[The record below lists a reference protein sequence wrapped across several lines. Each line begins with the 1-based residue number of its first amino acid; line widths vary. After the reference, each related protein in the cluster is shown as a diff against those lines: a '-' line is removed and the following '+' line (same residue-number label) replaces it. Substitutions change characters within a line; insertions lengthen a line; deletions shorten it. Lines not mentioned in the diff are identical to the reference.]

1 VITIF
6 DSTMKI
12 IQANDYQL
20 EVGSLI
26 ESSFSDLLS
35 KRYAKSKKVIIVDE
49 NTREFCLEYLI
60 TNFDELK
67 GAEVMQLPVGE
78 ENKQID
84 IALSVW
90 EGLTD
95 YGVSR
100 HDLIINLGGGMIT
113 DIGGFIASCFKRGL
127 DFINIPTSLLGKR
140 KRAS

>member
-113 DIGGFIASCFKRGL
+113 DIGGFIASCF
-127 DFINIPTSLLGKR
+127 NISLFLIHQK
-140 KRAS
+140 